1 MQGGRERAPVAIP
14 ESLKALLESLL
25 VPAEESHFFADM
37 LVGAIFVF
45 RGKKVHR
52 QGRHDGSRPEIR
64 SKHGE
69 NHRFGEG
76 HKEEFRDAG
85 QEEHRNEYDAN
96 ANRRNERR
104 HGNLRCAVQDG
115 LHGLFSHGQVAVD
128 VFNLHG
134 GILVDDATVEIEN
147 INRNL
152 AIRAAPSRMAY
163 KVHFPMARLRQMS
176 SISTVASSTRMPTAS
191 ARPPKV
197 MMLIVSPKAPRA
209 MTLTRMD
216 KGMEMAMISVLFQ
229 FPRKSRIMTAVRQA
243 AISASRITPWMAAR
257 TNSD

>member
-1 MQGGRERAPVAIP
+1 MNTMQMQIVETNAGTAI
-14 ESLKALLESLL
+14 
-25 VPAEESHFFADM
+25 
-37 LVGAIFVF
+37 
-45 RGKKVHR
+45 
-52 QGRHDGSRPEIR
+52 
-64 SKHGE
+64 
-69 NHRFGEG
+69 
-76 HKEEFRDAG
+76 
-85 QEEHRNEYDAN
+85 
-96 ANRRNERR
+96 
-104 HGNLRCAVQDG
+104 C
-115 LHGLFSHGQVAVD
+115 
-128 VFNLHG
+128 
-134 GILVDDATVEIEN
+134 
-147 INRNL
+147 
-152 AIRAAPSRMAY
+152 AAPSRMACM
-163 KVHFPMARLRQMS
+163 VSFPMARLRLMF

>member
-115 LHGLFSHGQVAVD
+115 LD
-128 VFNLHG
+128 
-134 GILVDDATVEIEN
+134 
-147 INRNL
+147 R
-152 AIRAAPSRMAY
+152 
-163 KVHFPMARLRQMS
+163 K
-176 SISTVASSTRMPTAS
+176 STRLNS
-191 ARPPKV
+191 SHV
-197 MMLIVSPKAPRA
+197 
-209 MTLTRMD
+209 
-216 KGMEMAMISVLFQ
+216 
-229 FPRKSRIMTAVRQA
+229 
-243 AISASRITPWMAAR
+243 AISYAVFCLKKKKITIR
-257 TNSD
+257 KYVE